1 MIGFGEDEI
10 RTLDTG
16 KTVSLTTGKT
26 EKTAV
31 SSTEALAVA
40 GTMSDVAKVTD
51 TFASAKC

>member
-10 RTLDTG
+10 RTLGTG
-16 KTVSLTTGKT
+16 KTVSLMIGKI

-31 SSTEALAVA
+31 NSIEASAVA
-40 GTMSDVAKVTD
+40 GTMSDAAKVID